1 MNKFFRLVSMFA
13 IAGATFAYTGCT
25 DYSEDIDKAN
35 ERIDNLENVELKSVK
50 DQIDGLNKTVDGLK
64 DAQTKAE
71 SAITELQTALGK
83 LQEKHAED
91 IAKLENDYKT
101 ADGALKSE
109 IEGKINTLTTEF
121 TNKVTAL
128 ESQIGVL
135 QTKVD
140 GIDTTVKSIQE
151 TIKGLATKEYVDAA
165 FATKDAL
172 KEANEAIAALDETL
186 KTVQAKVS
194 TLDTD
199 LAAVKV
205 DITGINTKL
214 SAAQTA
220 IEAAQTDATT
230 ALTEIAAIKEALK
243 TYALKAE
250 VEAKIEELVA
260 ADLVATGRLDN
271 IDKKIDSI
279 KTQISD
285 LFAKD
290 VEFADQ
296 ITQLFNEKFNKADFA
311 EAFRTAYEARFTT
324 DFAAEFA
331 KAWAEYFQ
339 PAFNTAFETAW
350 DAKFQGEF
358 DSALEN
364 VLGIYAEKD
373 ALAKKIEALD
383 GVDEDLQNQIDALD
397 EKLDKA
403 VEDLND
409 KITKLE
415 TKVEQYNTALNNRID
430 AVLGIIAGRLTGIVF
445 VPEHYYDGVPAILF
459 ETIAY
464 DPLKDDD
471 ENEVAKDKIDDDQNS
486 VEINKYAKFSSAVAK
501 AQYRLN
507 PRTVG
512 VDCADFSFVGD
523 KANYV
528 FTRATAPAAP
538 VSIVGAPEYDAATGY
553 VTFSVKK
560 DEKINTDKNVNK
572 NLDIVALKAVLKKGL
587 TEAEAKAEQKPEVY
601 SEYAHVNEIAYCAA
615 DLAISDKANLA
626 KYAEDKKAAHEYAKT
641 FKAAAAQDYVYPM
654 PYDKVFDLKK
664 LVATCITTDIE
675 TPGLENVQ
683 DHANLDLEK
692 YGFTYRFS
700 VAQTPYVVPSDE
712 TKTNQQ
718 TVIECTSAENGT
730 FEVVAAKGEKHNREA
745 IGRTPIVRVDL
756 MHGENIVARAFIKL
770 VISVDKTYEISTIT
784 DETLNVTLLCEDDAK
799 AVVSREIPEET
810 LRDAIYRTLN
820 LNHVEFWNM
829 YEFKEA
835 YVKKNAKASTITAP
849 ELKAGDEIDGKA
861 TKKVVWNFTHKEV
874 GTVGDKAVIEGY
886 LTVKNTLDA
895 FNQYPSEITFKFTV
909 IFKLPAITVVH
920 SEKEI
925 FWKDGVLQANV
936 NTPASKTDDSK
947 NCWFNTPIEEQP
959 WYELSVKGLPCNE
972 TPAFR
977 IATLVENGKEIKYTG
992 ATQGVKLDELNGEV
1006 SISLDKSNE
1015 TVKAALNSEKGL
1027 QAVVEWFATGKSGDV
1042 YVLHTFTVNFIR
1054 PVTLNLPQTLSV
1066 IDALDNGAEVNVGIQ
1081 GLLTDWRDSVI
1092 VAPAGMITK
1101 TAEDY
1106 YWKKT
1111 CSGHAPIVIPGY
1123 TKIVE
1128 DAYYKPVY
1136 GDAEAEILTGEK
1148 YYEATIQLY
1157 KNDAVVEWYTK
1168 LFYEWRG
1175 DYYPYDLVD
1184 TRTEERGFGYN
1195 LWNETTGKSE
1205 WQRFPANSELVK
1217 GAVVV
1222 GTGRSKNEAIL
1233 NAKARIEDA
1242 NYIDDN
1248 TDPRFAKYGDLDG
1261 RSYEVASVVE
1271 KEAKVTIKFK
1281 TIVDI
1286 VYVPAKTEE
1295 VPAQVIPVECNP
1307 MPGPSSDAIEE
1318 GYTVGCW
1325 TWTKYKYNYY
1335 DYDLGQYWQF
1345 YGPISDIVF
1354 DTAKVSTNLA
1364 DKKLPSGASLV
1375 QDGYKLKYK
1384 NVLSPVLKSYEIYVP
1399 VSINYGWGVLADTL
1413 TITVI
1418 PQNSVK

>member
-1 MNKFFRLVSMFA
+1 MFA

-35 ERIDNLENVELKSVK
+35 ERIDNLETGRLKNVEDQVK
-50 DQIDGLNKTVDGLK
+50 GLETTVSGLS
-64 DAQTKAE
+64 DAKVKAE
-71 SAITELQTALGK
+71 AAITELQTALGK
-83 LQEKHAED
+83 LQEKHAAD
-91 IAKLENDYKT
+91 IAQLEKDYKA

-109 IEGKINTLTTEF
+109 IEGKINALTTDF
-121 TNKVTAL
+121 TNKVTTL
-128 ESQIGVL
+128 NSQIGVL

-140 GIDTTVKSIQE
+140 GIDSTVKSIQE
-151 TIKGLATKEYVDAA
+151 TIKGLATKEYVDGV

-172 KEANEAIAALDETL
+172 AKANETISALNTTL
-186 KTVQAKVS
+186 ETVQSKVA
-194 TLDTD
+194 TLGDD

-205 DITGINTKL
+205 DIAGINSKL
-214 SAAQTA
+214 TEAQTA
-220 IEAAQTDATT
+220 IAKAQEDATK
-230 ALTEIAAIKEALK
+230 ALGEIAEIKEALK

-383 GVDEDLQNQIDALD
+383 GVDEDLQKQITALD
-397 EKLDKA
+397 ENLDKA
-403 VEDLND
+403 VEDLNG

-445 VPEHYYDGVPAILF
+445 VPEYYYDGVPAILF

-464 DPLKDDD
+464 DPLKDAD

-486 VEINKYAKFSSAVAK
+486 VEVNKYAKFSSAVAK

-626 KYAEDKKAAHEYAKT
+626 KYAKDKKAAHEYAKT
-641 FKAAAAQDYVYPM
+641 FKAAAAQNPVYPM
-654 PYDKVFDLKK
+654 PYDKPFDLKK

-700 VAQTPYVVPSDE
+700 VAQTPYVVESAE
-712 TKTNQQ
+712 TKTDQN

-730 FEVVAAKGEKHNREA
+730 FEVKAAKGVEHNREA

-756 MHGENIVARAFIKL
+756 MHGDNIVTRAFIKL

-784 DETLNVTLLCEDDAK
+784 DKVLDVTLLCEDDAK

-810 LRDAIYRTLN
+810 LRDAIYRALN

-829 YEFKEA
+829 YEFDKA
-835 YVKKNAKASTITAP
+835 WVNKNSKASAITAP
-849 ELKAGDEIDGKA
+849 VLKDGTASDGKA

-874 GTVGDKAVIEGY
+874 GVVNELKDKQGSVIEGY
-886 LTVKNTLDA
+886 LTLKNTLDA

-909 IFKLPAITVVH
+909 NFKLPAITVVH

-925 FWKDGVLQANV
+925 FWKDGELQANV

-977 IATLVENGKEIKYTG
+977 ITYLVENGKSIKYTG

-1015 TVKAALNSEKGL
+1015 AVKAALNSENGL
-1027 QAVVEWFATGKSGDV
+1027 QAKVEWFAVGKSGDV
-1042 YVLHTFTVNFIR
+1042 YVLHEFTVNFIR

-1066 IDALDNGAEVNVGIQ
+1066 IDALDNGDEVNVGIP

-1123 TKIVE
+1123 TKIV
-1128 DAYYKPVY
+1128 KPATFEVVY
-1136 GDAEAEILTGEK
+1136 GDAEAEISTGET

-1157 KNDAVVEWYTK
+1157 KNDKVAKWYDYAQEFPDLTQFFTNDYGLCYRDPYTK
-1168 LFYEWRG
+1168 DWI
-1175 DYYPYDLVD
+1175 V
-1184 TRTEERGFGYN
+1184 
-1195 LWNETTGKSE
+1195 
-1205 WQRFPANSELVK
+1205 FPSDGESVK
-1217 GAVVV
+1217 GDVFV
-1222 GTGRSKNEAIL
+1222 GTGRSENEAIL
-1233 NAKARIEDA
+1233 RAKAQVEDA
-1242 NYIDDN
+1242 LYLTDN
-1248 TDPRFAKYGDLDG
+1248 TREGLATYGDIDG
-1261 RSYEVASVVE
+1261 RTYEVAVVE
-1271 KEAKVTIKFK
+1271 KEAKATIKYR

-1286 VYVPAKTEE
+1286 KYVPAETVE
-1295 VPAQVIPVECNP
+1295 VEAKVIPGECNP